1 MLQRA
6 WSLTLGNGTLIF
18 LGYAV
23 PLWFSQ
29 GQIDFNPIREIIIAT
44 RLVIDV
50 VVAFVLIDI
59 GKFGSALMRPETLP
73 PHSFVFGRWG
83 LAMAVAGIALLVV
96 LDAVRFVWGGIP
108 HPFFPWLRGIFVR
121 KGGRFATRDEIAA
134 IKQGEPR
141 R

>member
-6 WSLTLGNGTLIF
+6 WSLTLGHGTLIF

-73 PHSFVFGRWG
+73 PHTNRPNHR
-83 LAMAVAGIALLVV
+83 LT
-96 LDAVRFVWGGIP
+96 GG
-108 HPFFPWLRGIFVR
+108 
-121 KGGRFATRDEIAA
+121 
-134 IKQGEPR
+134 
-141 R
+141 